1 LSQRRGKAPGQE
13 EKSCH
18 GRLAPIAAARPP
30 EVAVPVEAA
39 EPTTVF
45 DKIWNRHVVARLDDG
60 RDLVFVDRHVLQET
74 TSAVA
79 FAGLKRSGRT
89 VRHPELTIATQDHI
103 VSTDAGRDENTY
115 PGGRELLTLM
125 RSNAYKAGIRHFG
138 VGDPRQGIVH
148 VIAPEL
154 GFALPGS
161 ILACGDSHTA
171 TVGGLGA
178 LGIGVGTSEV
188 EHVLATQTLAL
199 TRPRNMRVRFE
210 GRPGPGI
217 AAKDLILRAMGELG
231 VAGGRGCAVEY
242 AGSAIAALPVEARL
256 TICNMSIELGAR
268 LGLIAPD
275 EATFA
280 YVKGREFAPV
290 GEAFARAVASWRGL
304 RSDADAPF
312 EREVTIDCGTIAPQ
326 VTWGT
331 TPEHV
336 AGIGERVP
344 DPAGYADAR
353 RRESVAKA
361 LAYMGL
367 EPGMPLAGIAIDVA
381 FIGSCT
387 NARLADLESAAQVVK
402 GRRVAPGVR
411 ALVVPGSMSVKR
423 EAEARGLDAI
433 FRAAGFEWREAGC
446 SMCVSINEDVVG
458 PGERCIATSNR
469 NFENR
474 QGPRSRT
481 HLASPAM
488 VAAAALAGSI
498 TDVRQ
503 GTAP

>member
-1 LSQRRGKAPGQE
+1 MTVD
-13 EKSCH
+13 
-18 GRLAPIAAARPP
+18 AAGPS
-30 EVAVPVEAA
+30 
-39 EPTTVF
+39 TVF
-45 DKIWNRHVVARLDDG
+45 DKIWNAHLVARLDDG

-79 FAGLKRSGRT
+79 FAGLKRTGRS

-103 VSTDAGRDENTY
+103 VSTTPGRDEDSY

-125 RSNAYKAGIRHFG
+125 RSNAYAARIRHFG
-138 VGDPRQGIVH
+138 VDDPRQGIVH

-161 ILACGDSHTA
+161 ILACGDSHTS

-199 TRPRNMRVRFE
+199 SRPRNMRVRFE
-210 GRPGPGI
+210 GKTGPGI
-217 AAKDLILRAMGELG
+217 VAKDLILRAMGELG

-242 AGSAIAALPVEARL
+242 AGSAVEALTVEARL

-275 EATFA
+275 EKTFA
-280 YVKGREFAPV
+280 YVKGREFAPS
-290 GEAFARAVASWRGL
+290 GTAFERAVETWRKL
-304 RSDADAPF
+304 RSDAGAVF
-312 EREVTIDCGTIAPQ
+312 ERDILIDCASIAPQ

-336 AGIGERVP
+336 AGVSDHVP
-344 DPAGYADAR
+344 DPAALSDAKR
-353 RRESVAKA
+353 RDGIAQA
-361 LAYMGL
+361 LNYMGL
-367 EPGMPLAGIAIDVA
+367 EPGMPLAGIPIDVA

-387 NARLADLESAAQVVK
+387 NSRISDLEAAAQVVK
-402 GRRVAPGVR
+402 GRRIAPNVR
-411 ALVVPGSMSVKR
+411 GLVVPGSMSVKR
-423 EAEARGLDAI
+423 EAEARGLHEI

-446 SMCVSINEDVVG
+446 SMCVSINEDVVA
-458 PGERCIATSNR
+458 PGSRCIATSNR

-481 HLASPAM
+481 HLASPVM
-488 VAAAALAGSI
+488 VAAAALAGHI

-503 GTAP
+503 EFGA